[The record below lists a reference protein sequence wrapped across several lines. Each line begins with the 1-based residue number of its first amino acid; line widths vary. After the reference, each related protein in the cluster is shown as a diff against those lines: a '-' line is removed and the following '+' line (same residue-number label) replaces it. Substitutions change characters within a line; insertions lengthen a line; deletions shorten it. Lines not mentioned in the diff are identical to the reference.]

1 MRLRLLVNR
10 TYRASLNYMKVKDI
24 YSAPI
29 IVEFGGIVVEHGYSL
44 SNMESIEDEKDPIEW

>member
-1 MRLRLLVNR
+1 
-10 TYRASLNYMKVKDI
+10 MKVKDI

-29 IVEFGGIVVEHGYSL
+29 IVEFGDIVVERGYSL